1 MLRVESILGSISD
14 PQMAERVHH
23 VSHHG
28 HVEFLEVS
36 GDDLERRRLM
46 KTTGTGLTVAIALPR
61 DQKLFDGAVL
71 HLEKKQAVIVR
82 SGQQRWLRFVPT
94 SAEAALEL
102 GYHAGNL
109 HWRVKFDGEALL
121 VAQDGAAQTY
131 TDRIAPLL
139 SSGRVSFT
147 EVAAS

>member
-1 MLRVESILGSISD
+1 MLRVESIIGSVSD
-14 PQMAERVHH
+14 PQIADRVHH

-28 HVEFLEVS
+28 QVDFLQVS

-46 KTTGTGLTVAIALPR
+46 KTTGTGLVVAITLPR
-61 DQKLFDGAVL
+61 HQKLFDGAVL
-71 HLEKKQAVIVR
+71 HLEKTHAVVIR
-82 SGQQRWLRFVPT
+82 SEQQRWLRFVPA

-109 HWRVKFDGEALL
+109 HWRVKFDGQALL

-131 TDRIAPLL
+131 TDRIAPLI
-139 SSGRVSFT
+139 SSGLVSFA
-147 EVAAS
+147 EVASS